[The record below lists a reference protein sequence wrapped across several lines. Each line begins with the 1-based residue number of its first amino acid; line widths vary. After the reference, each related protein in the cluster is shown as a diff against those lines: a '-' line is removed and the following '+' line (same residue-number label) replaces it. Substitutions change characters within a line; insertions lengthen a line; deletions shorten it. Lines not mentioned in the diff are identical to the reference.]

1 MRSCSFSQG
10 IYNLF
15 VYLNVSTTYR
25 FRHAMWATEWEQLL
39 GVWLGEGG
47 RLQVSTERQREFE

>member
-1 MRSCSFSQG
+1 MLVLHIDLGMQCGQQ
-10 IYNLF
+10 
-15 VYLNVSTTYR
+15 TTFTR
-25 FRHAMWATEWEQLL
+25 QKWEQLL